1 MGGNDI
7 KDEDLAAYQV
17 QRSKTNVLEI
27 QKSLKELEKKQK

>member
-7 KDEDLAAYQV
+7 KDEDLAAYKV